1 MKKGIDVSQ
10 WQGDIN
16 WGAVNADFA
25 ILRAGY
31 GRVKSQID
39 TKFEQNYRN
48 AKAVGMPLG
57 AYWYSYA
64 MSPDEARVEA
74 RVFIDII
81 KGKQFEYPVYFDV
94 EENSVLRLGMNAV
107 SNIISAF
114 CDEME
119 KAGYWVGLY
128 MSASPLKTYVTQQ
141 VRDRYAIWVAHYG
154 VSKPSYSGSY
164 GMWQYASDGKVNGI
178 AGNVDMD
185 YCYIDYPK
193 AIKEAG
199 KNGFKKEEPKPVE
212 PKPEPEPEA
221 KPEEP
226 QLKTIDIEVVVD
238 GIKYGG
244 TLTEKK

>member
-1 MKKGIDVSQ
+1 MTKGIDVSQ

-16 WGAVNADFA
+16 WGAVKADFA

-74 RVFIDII
+74 KVFIDII

-94 EENSVLRLGMNAV
+94 EEQSVFRLGTTAV

-119 KAGYWVGLY
+119 KAGYFVGLY
-128 MSASPLKTYVTQQ
+128 MSASPLTTYVTQA
-141 VRDRYAIWVAHYG
+141 VRERYAVWVAHYG
-154 VSKPSYSGSY
+154 VSKPSYNGQY

-178 AGNVDMD
+178 NGNVDMD
-185 YCYIDYPK
+185 ECYIDYPK
-193 AIKEAG
+193 MIKESG
-199 KNGFKKEEPKPVE
+199 KNGFEKPEPEVKPVE
-212 PKPEPEPEA
+212 PKPEEP
-221 KPEEP
+221 K
-226 QLKTIDIEVVVD
+226 LKTIDIEVVVD
-238 GIKYGG
+238 GVKYAG

>member
-16 WGAVNADFA
+16 WGAVKADFA

-64 MSPDEARVEA
+64 MSADEAREEA
-74 RVFIDII
+74 KVFIDII

-94 EENSVLRLGMNAV
+94 EEAKTLALGRDRVSDIINA
-107 SNIISAF
+107 F
-114 CDEME
+114 LEEME
-119 KAGYWVGLY
+119 KAGYFAGLY
-128 MSASPLKTYVTQQ
+128 MSASPLTTHTTDFVKK
-141 VRDRYAIWVAHYG
+141 RFAIWVANYG
-154 VSKPSYSGSY
+154 VSKPSYSGQY
-164 GMWQYASDGKVNGI
+164 GMWQYSSTGRVGGI
-178 AGNVDMD
+178 NGNVDMNE
-185 YCYIDYPK
+185 CYVDYPK
-193 AIKEAG
+193 MIKESG
-199 KNGFKKEEPKPVE
+199 KNGFEKPKPEVKPVE
-212 PKPEPEPEA
+212 PKPEEP
-221 KPEEP
+221 K
-226 QLKTIDIEVVVD
+226 LKTIDIEVVVE
-238 GIKYGG
+238 GIKYAG

>member
-1 MKKGIDVSQ
+1 MTKGIDVSQ

-16 WGAVNADFA
+16 WGAVKADFA

-31 GRVKSQID
+31 GRLKSQID

-94 EENSVLRLGMNAV
+94 EEQSVFRLGTTAV

-119 KAGYWVGLY
+119 KAGYFVGLY
-128 MSASPLKTYVTQQ
+128 MSASPLTTYVTQA
-141 VRDRYAIWVAHYG
+141 VRDR
-154 VSKPSYSGSY
+154 
-164 GMWQYASDGKVNGI
+164 
-178 AGNVDMD
+178 
-185 YCYIDYPK
+185 
-193 AIKEAG
+193 
-199 KNGFKKEEPKPVE
+199 
-212 PKPEPEPEA
+212 
-221 KPEEP
+221 
-226 QLKTIDIEVVVD
+226 
-238 GIKYGG
+238 
-244 TLTEKK
+244 

>member
-64 MSPDEARVEA
+64 MSPDEAREEA
-74 RVFIDII
+74 RVFLEII

-94 EENSVLRLGMNAV
+94 EENKALALGRDRV
-107 SNIISAF
+107 SDIIIAF
-114 CDEME
+114 LDEME
-119 KAGYWVGLY
+119 GAGYFVGLY
-128 MSASPLKTYVTQQ
+128 MSASHLTNLTTQYVK
-141 VRDRYAIWVAHYG
+141 DRFAIWVAHYG
-154 VSKPSYSGSY
+154 VSKTTYTGQY
-164 GMWQYASDGKVNGI
+164 GMWQYSSTGRIDGIN
-178 AGNVDMD
+178 GNVDLNE
-185 YCYIDYPK
+185 CYVDYPK
-193 AIKEAG
+193 QIKTDG
-199 KNGFKKEEPKPVE
+199 RNGFEKPQPIEPT
-212 PKPEPEPEA
+212 PEPIPEPT
-221 KPEEP
+221 PEEP
-226 QLKTIDIEVVVD
+226 KTIDIEVVV
-238 GIKYGG
+238 GGVKYAG
-244 TLTEKK
+244 TLTEKE

>member
-16 WGAVNADFA
+16 WGVVKADFA

-64 MSPDEARVEA
+64 KSPDEARAEA
-74 RVFIDII
+74 KVFIDII
-81 KGKQFEYPVYFDV
+81 RGKQFEYPVYFDV
-94 EENSVLRLGMNAV
+94 EEGTVLRLGANAV

-119 KAGYWVGLY
+119 KAGYFVGLY
-128 MSASPLKTYVTQQ
+128 MSASPLTTYVTQA
-141 VRDRYAIWVAHYG
+141 VRDRYAIWVAHYC
-154 VSKPSYSGSY
+154 VSKPSYSGQY
-164 GMWQYASDGKVNGI
+164 GMWQYSSAGHVGGI
-178 AGNVDMD
+178 NGNVDMD
-185 YCYIDYPK
+185 ECYVDYPALIK
-193 AIKEAG
+193 ANG
-199 KNGFKKEEPKPVE
+199 KNGFEKPKPQVTE
-212 PKPEPEPEA
+212 PKPEPVV
-221 KPEEP
+221 KLEEP
-226 QLKTIDIEVVVD
+226 KLKTIDVEVTVD
-238 GIKYGG
+238 GVKYAG

>member
-16 WGAVNADFA
+16 WSAVKADFA

-94 EENSVLRLGMNAV
+94 EEQAVFRLGTNAV

-119 KAGYWVGLY
+119 KAGYFVGLY
-128 MSASPLKTYVTQQ
+128 MSASPLTTYVTQA
-141 VRDRYAIWVAHYG
+141 VRERYAIWVAHYG
-154 VSKPSYSGSY
+154 VSKPSYSGQY
-164 GMWQYASDGKVNGI
+164 GMWQYSSTGRVDGIGGDI
-178 AGNVDMD
+178 DMD
-185 YCYIDYPK
+185 ECYVDYPK
-193 AIKEAG
+193 MIKESG
-199 KNGFKKEEPKPVE
+199 KNGFEKPKPQEPEAKPVE
-212 PKPEPEPEA
+212 PKPEEP
-221 KPEEP
+221 KP
-226 QLKTIDIEVVVD
+226 KTIDVEVTVD
-238 GIKYGG
+238 GVKYAG

>member
-16 WGAVNADFA
+16 WGAVKADFA

-31 GRVKSQID
+31 GRLKSQID

-74 RVFIDII
+74 KVFIDII
-81 KGKQFEYPVYFDV
+81 KSKQFEYPVYFDV
-94 EENSVLRLGMNAV
+94 EEQSVFRLGTNAV

-119 KAGYWVGLY
+119 KAGYFVGLY
-128 MSASPLKTYVTQQ
+128 MSASPLTTYVTQA
-141 VRDRYAIWVAHYG
+141 VRERYAVWVAHYG
-154 VSKPSYSGSY
+154 VSKPTYNGQY
-164 GMWQYASDGKVNGI
+164 GMWQYSSAGRVDGIN
-178 AGNVDMD
+178 GNVDMD
-185 YCYIDYPK
+185 ECYIDYPK
-193 AIKEAG
+193 MIKESG
-199 KNGFKKEEPKPVE
+199 KNGFEKPEVKPVE
-212 PKPEPEPEA
+212 PKPEEP
-221 KPEEP
+221 K
-226 QLKTIDIEVVVD
+226 LKTIDIEVVVE
-238 GIKYGG
+238 GIKYTG

>member
-1 MKKGIDVSQ
+1 M
-10 WQGDIN
+10 
-16 WGAVNADFA
+16 GAVNADFA

-39 TKFEQNYRN
+39 AKFEQNYRN

-94 EENSVLRLGMNAV
+94 EEAKALALGRDRVSDIINA
-107 SNIISAF
+107 F
-114 CDEME
+114 LEEME
-119 KAGYWVGLY
+119 KNGYFAGLY
-128 MSASPLKTYVTQQ
+128 MSASHLTNLTTQYVK
-141 VRDRYAIWVAHYG
+141 DRYAIWVAHYG
-154 VSKPSYSGSY
+154 VNKTTYTGQY
-164 GMWQYASDGKVNGI
+164 GMWQYSSTGRVNGI
-178 AGNVDMD
+178 NGNVDMNG
-185 YCYIDYPK
+185 CYVDYPTQIK
-193 AIKEAG
+193 ADG
-199 KNGFKKEEPKPVE
+199 RNGFPKPEPKPVE
-212 PKPEPEPEA
+212 PEPVV

-226 QLKTIDIEVVVD
+226 QLKTIDVEVVVD

>member
-16 WGAVNADFA
+16 WGDVKADFA

-64 MSPDEARVEA
+64 MSPDEAREEA
-74 RVFIDII
+74 RVFLEII

-94 EENSVLRLGMNAV
+94 EENKALALGRDRV
-107 SNIISAF
+107 SDIIIAF
-114 CDEME
+114 LEEME
-119 KAGYWVGLY
+119 KAGCFAGLY
-128 MSASPLKTYVTQQ
+128 MSASHLTNLTTQYVK
-141 VRDRYAIWVAHYG
+141 DRFAIWVAHYG
-154 VSKPSYSGSY
+154 VNKTTYTGQY
-164 GMWQYASDGKVNGI
+164 GMWQYSSAGRVDGIN
-178 AGNVDMD
+178 GNVDMD
-185 YCYIDYPK
+185 ECYVDYPK
-193 AIKEAG
+193 MIKESG
-199 KNGFKKEEPKPVE
+199 KNGFEKPKPEVKPVE
-212 PKPEPEPEA
+212 PKPEEP
-221 KPEEP
+221 K
-226 QLKTIDIEVVVD
+226 LKTIDIEVVVE
-238 GIKYGG
+238 GIKYTG

>member
-10 WQGDIN
+10 CQGNIN

-94 EENSVLRLGMNAV
+94 EENRVLRLGMNAV

-193 AIKEAG
+193 AIKDAG
-199 KNGFKKEEPKPVE
+199 KNGFKKEESKPVE
-212 PKPEPEPEA
+212 PKPEPET

-226 QLKTIDIEVVVD
+226 KLKTIDIEVVVD
-238 GIKYGG
+238 GIKYDG

>member
-16 WGAVNADFA
+16 WSTVKADFA

-31 GRVKSQID
+31 GKVKSQID

-64 MSPDEARVEA
+64 KSPDEAREEA
-74 RVFIDII
+74 KVFIDII
-81 KGKQFEYPVYFDV
+81 RDKQFEYPVYFDV
-94 EENSVLRLGMNAV
+94 EEGSVLKLGTNAV

-114 CDEME
+114 CNEME
-119 KAGYWVGLY
+119 KAGYFVGLY
-128 MSASPLKTYVTQQ
+128 MSASPLTTYVTQA

-154 VSKPSYSGSY
+154 VSKPSYSGQY
-164 GMWQYASDGKVNGI
+164 GMWQYSSTGRVGGI
-178 AGNVDMD
+178 NGNVDVD
-185 YCYIDYPK
+185 ECYVDYPALIK
-193 AIKEAG
+193 AKG
-199 KNGFKKEEPKPVE
+199 KNGFEKLKPVV
-212 PKPEPEPEA
+212 
-221 KPEEP
+221 KPEELK
-226 QLKTIDIEVVVD
+226 LKTIDVEVIVD
-238 GIKYGG
+238 GVKYAG

>member
-31 GRVKSQID
+31 GREKSQID
-39 TKFEQNYRN
+39 TKFEQNYKN

-94 EENSVLRLGMNAV
+94 EEAKALALGRDRVSDIINA
-107 SNIISAF
+107 F
-114 CDEME
+114 LEEME
-119 KAGYWVGLY
+119 KNGYFAGLY
-128 MSASPLKTYVTQQ
+128 MSASHLTNLTTQYVK
-141 VRDRYAIWVAHYG
+141 DRYAIWVAHYG
-154 VSKPSYSGSY
+154 VNKTTYTGQY
-164 GMWQYASDGKVNGI
+164 GMWQYSSTGRVNGI
-178 AGNVDMD
+178 NGNVDMNE
-185 YCYIDYPK
+185 CYVDYPTQIK
-193 AIKEAG
+193 ADG
-199 KNGFKKEEPKPVE
+199 RNGFPKPEPKPVE
-212 PKPEPEPEA
+212 PKPEPVV

-226 QLKTIDIEVVVD
+226 QLKTIDVEVVVD
-238 GIKYGG
+238 GIKYSG